1 MEESGG
7 RVHVA
12 NQEHGGARFECLLPI
27 AGASAGEAAVEPAP
41 VLETVEGEQRVDEK
55 VVLGVLLVE
64 DQADVRRML
73 IRGLERLGHRVRS
86 VADRV
91 EALAAI
97 EEETPELMISD
108 VAMPR
113 MDGLEL
119 VRRLRGEG
127 RTFPVILCSGYSAE
141 SVDLDAL
148 GPSTFLMQKPF
159 SLTDLRRHLDEIV
172 ALRG

>member
-1 MEESGG
+1 
-7 RVHVA
+7 
-12 NQEHGGARFECLLPI
+12 
-27 AGASAGEAAVEPAP
+27 
-41 VLETVEGEQRVDEK
+41 
-55 VVLGVLLVE
+55 
-64 DQADVRRML
+64 ML
-73 IRGLERLGHRVRS
+73 IRGLERLGHRVRP
-86 VADRV
+86 VADGV

-97 EEETPELMISD
+97 EEEAPDLMISD

-113 MDGLEL
+113 LDGLEL